1 MEWEIG
7 NRTNL
12 LLLLA
17 AVLALGLALYAQL
30 CRRAAAKRFAAAE
43 SLAGLGW
50 RSGSWRLWFAPWL
63 SAAGLALLALALADI
78 RYGKSWREVPQ
89 KGIEVM
95 FLLDVSR
102 SMLAE
107 DVAPNRLA
115 RAKQQ
120 IRDLIDEMV
129 GDRIGLVVFA
139 GDAKQVVPLTSHY
152 DDFVQT
158 LDTVNPVSVLRGGSK
173 LGEAIRVG
181 SEGFMEKTNDH
192 KAMVIF
198 TDGEDQESDPLEA
211 ARTAFEEQGIRI
223 FAIGLGDL
231 EQGARIPAGGQRSE
245 PTPIYVQHEGQ
256 TVWSK
261 LNGQILSEIA
271 TSTGGAYIPAG
282 TKRVDMQ
289 GVYQG
294 YIASVEQTEFQTAR
308 INAFTPRFQWFA
320 LPALLC
326 FVAEFLLTNRV
337 RHSVRAVMILCCGCW
352 LGGFAS
358 PAYAQAPN
366 PAAKSNPAPES
377 NPASQ
382 NSLPAAGQFVPQPVQ
397 QINAANELLRQE
409 KVAEAIA
416 AYGAVDPPKRLRP
429 TWLYNQGVAH
439 YRQQNYALAA
449 EAFRES
455 AGSADRQL
463 AAQSRYNLG
472 NSLYAQALAAVEA
485 AEKTAAEELLSEAIE
500 HYRGALRGDR
510 ELVDARANIELAA
523 RLLQQLKDEQAD
535 QQQQEQQQQQQQD
548 QDQEQE
554 QEPSSEQQDQQSQA
568 GNESSPAENERSQS
582 NDDGSQS
589 GDERSQSEDESE
601 QSGSEEGSQA
611 EDQADSSAGNQAGG
625 EEGDEPEET
634 TAAADEAGQ
643 PPSTDG
649 ELSAANADASSAD
662 PSDDRQGKPV
672 TGMMTREEA
681 MKMLQSVR
689 DRDLLRRLLKEQRE
703 RARRVPVQ
711 RDW

>member
-1 MEWEIG
+1 MEWEFG
-7 NRTNL
+7 NRANL

-17 AVLALGLALYAQL
+17 AVLALGLALYAHL
-30 CRRAAAKRFAAAE
+30 CRRAAAKRFATAE
-43 SLAGLGW
+43 SLEGLGW
-50 RSGSWRLWFAPWL
+50 RAGSWRLRFAPWL
-63 SAAGLALLALALADI
+63 SAGGLALLALALADI

-107 DVAPNRLA
+107 DVAPNRLT

-198 TDGEDQESDPLEA
+198 TDGEDQESDPLGA

-231 EQGARIPAGGQRSE
+231 EQGARIPAGDQRSE

-261 LNGQILSEIA
+261 LNGQILSELA

-337 RHSVRAVMILCCGCW
+337 RKSVRTAMILCCGCW
-352 LGGFAS
+352 LGGCTS

-366 PAAKSNPAPES
+366 IAPES
-377 NPASQ
+377 SPPSQ
-382 NSLPAAGQFVPQPVQ
+382 NSLPAAGQVVVNPAR

-409 KVAEAIA
+409 KVTEAIA
-416 AYGAVDPPKRLRP
+416 AYDAVNPPKPLRP

-455 AGSADRQL
+455 ASTADRQL

-485 AEKTAAEELLSEAIE
+485 AEKATAEKLLSDAIE

-510 ELVDARANIELAA
+510 ELVDARANIELVA
-523 RLLQQLKDEQAD
+523 RLLQQLNDEQSD
-535 QQQQEQQQQQQQD
+535 QEQQEQQEQQ
-548 QDQEQE
+548 
-554 QEPSSEQQDQQSQA
+554 PSSDQQDQQSQA
-568 GNESSPAENERSQS
+568 GDESSPAEDERSQS
-582 NDDGSQS
+582 NDDGSPS
-589 GDERSQSEDESE
+589 ENDGSQSEDAAE
-601 QSGSEEGSQA
+601 QSGSEQPSSEQGNRA
-611 EDQADSSAGNQAGG
+611 EEQADNAAGNQAGG
-625 EEGDEPEET
+625 EEGDDAEDTTPAAGQAGET
-634 TAAADEAGQ
+634 GQ

-662 PSDDRQGKPV
+662 PSDDPQGKPV
-672 TGMMTREEA
+672 TGIMTREEA
-681 MKMLQSVR
+681 LKMLQSVR